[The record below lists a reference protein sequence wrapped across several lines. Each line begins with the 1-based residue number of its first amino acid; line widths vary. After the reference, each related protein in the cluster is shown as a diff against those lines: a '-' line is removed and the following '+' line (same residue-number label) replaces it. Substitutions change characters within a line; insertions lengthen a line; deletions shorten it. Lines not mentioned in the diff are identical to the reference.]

1 MRMHIGRKVTALGVA
16 ALVVGGAAGTA
27 LAASGGSSTAQTTAS
42 PVAAVTTADQQ
53 PALTKM
59 TMAQLTA
66 KLGKSEK
73 QMVIALDDMKI
84 TVNGSGK
91 LSTAAAENVMIKV
104 LARDLGISAS
114 SRQSGHAC
122 TGGRRRRGRA
132 HVDTQSP
139 AP

>member
-114 SRQSGHAC
+114 SARWVVEEIN
-122 TGGRRRRGRA
+122 GRYVWTN
-132 HVDTQSP
+132 VDWGFGK
-139 AP
+139 